1 MLRRFLVLLLV
12 VPIIEMLILV
22 ETGRRFG
29 FWATLGTLVIL
40 GLVGIYLVRTQGFA
54 VIGKIKQEIS
64 LGQVPTTSLLDGL
77 LVLGSGLLLLT
88 PGLLTDFVGLAI
100 LLEPVRRV
108 LRHKLKNLILKSFL
122 PGRLVRIRW

>member
-1 MLRRFLVLLLV
+1 MRRFLVLLLV

-29 FWATLGTLVIL
+29 FWVTLGALVIL

-108 LRHKLKNLILKSFL
+108 LRHKLKNLILKSIL
-122 PGRLVRIRW
+122 RGRLVRIRW

>member
-1 MLRRFLVLLLV
+1 MLRRFLILLLA

-29 FWATLGTLVIL
+29 FWTTLGILIVL
-40 GLVGIYLVRTQGFA
+40 GLLGIFLVRTQGFA
-54 VIGKIKQEIS
+54 VVGKIKQEIS

-77 LVLGSGLLLLT
+77 LVLASGLLLLT

-100 LLEPVRRV
+100 LFEPVRRV
-108 LRHKLKNLILKSFL
+108 LRLKLKSFILRSFL
-122 PGRLVRIRW
+122 PGRLLRIKW

>member
-29 FWATLGTLVIL
+29 FWATLGALVIL

-108 LRHKLKNLILKSFL
+108 LRQKLKNLILKSFL
-122 PGRLVRIRW
+122 PGRLIRIRW

>member
-29 FWATLGTLVIL
+29 FWVTLGALVIL

-108 LRHKLKNLILKSFL
+108 LRHKLKNLILKSIL
-122 PGRLVRIRW
+122 RGRLVRIRW